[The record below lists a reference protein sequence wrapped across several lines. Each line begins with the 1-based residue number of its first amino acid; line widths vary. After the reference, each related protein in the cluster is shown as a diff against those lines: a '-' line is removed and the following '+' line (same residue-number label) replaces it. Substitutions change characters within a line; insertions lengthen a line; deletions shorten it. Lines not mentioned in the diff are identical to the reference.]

1 MCGALQASSVSS
13 NPVLCL
19 APGKTQRFWKVS
31 RKKIEKREKSLK
43 ELTLFGVTKR
53 KLLCN
58 LTDFQRVSSFPWQ
71 LNLLIC

>member
-1 MCGALQASSVSS
+1 MCGTLQASSVSS
-13 NPVLCL
+13 NPVLSL
-19 APGKTQRFWKVS
+19 APRKTQRFWKVS

-58 LTDFQRVSSFPWQ
+58 QIDFQHVSCFPWQ